1 MFFFSLF
8 SEAFRLL
15 QSGSTGFD
23 FYVHSR
29 LPLRK
34 SRQGIWTDFLQ
45 LRYGAYAT
53 FERLKIGKA
62 TEKLCSNSVAVLECF
77 SVAILLH
84 RKKQVLTGSSLKRNN
99 FVLYKGKTE

>member
-15 QSGSTGFD
+15 RSGFD
-23 FYVHSR
+23 FDVHSR
-29 LPLRK
+29 LLSRK
-34 SRQGIWTDFLQ
+34 NRQGIWAEFLQ
-45 LRYGAYAT
+45 LRYEAYAT

-77 SVAILLH
+77 SVAIPLH

>member
-15 QSGSTGFD
+15 QSGFD

-34 SRQGIWTDFLQ
+34 SRQGIWTEFLQ
-45 LRYGAYAT
+45 LRYGAYTT

-62 TEKLCSNSVAVLECF
+62 TEKLCSNSIAVLECF
-77 SVAILLH
+77 SVAIPLH